1 MASSSR
7 LRLSQASD
15 ELMTPGRRIGVVV
28 NPIAG
33 MGGRVGLKGTDGK
46 VAEARALGA
55 TPRSPGRA
63 VDALKSLRRHGASV
77 EIELLAFG
85 GQMGADEAREAGFV
99 PQVVGEPALL
109 ETSAQDTRAAVRR
122 FVAAGVDLILF
133 VGGDG
138 TAVDV
143 ARTLDEL
150 GSDIPIL
157 GVPAGVKT
165 YSAVF
170 AVNPPAAGRVAAN
183 FERVEQ
189 REINDL
195 DEEAYRAGLV
205 RAELRAVANVPVDDE
220 LQGSKDVLGGD
231 GMEGIAAGFLD
242 HVEAGVTYILCPG
255 STVGAI
261 KKALQFDGSPL
272 GVDVWRAGD
281 VLVTDAN
288 EEQILAHLGERNVIV
303 VSPIGGQG
311 FIFGRGNQQVSPDV
325 IRRAEVEV
333 VASRQKLHDLSVLR
347 VDTGDP
353 RLDESLRGWIKVR
366 IGRFEYRMVKV
377 V

>member
-1 MASSSR
+1 
-7 LRLSQASD
+7 
-15 ELMTPGRRIGVVV
+15 MTPGRRIGVVV

-63 VDALKSLRRHGASV
+63 VDALKSLRQHGV
-77 EIELLAFG
+77 QMQIELLAFG
-85 GQMGADEAREAGFV
+85 GQMGAGEAREAGFD
-99 PQVVGEPALL
+99 PRVVAEPAQP

-143 ARTLDEL
+143 ARALDEL
-150 GSDIPIL
+150 GSAIPIL

-170 AVNPPAAGRVAAN
+170 AVNPAAAGRIAAN

-195 DEEAYRAGLV
+195 DEGAYRAGLV

-220 LQGSKDVLGGD
+220 LQGSKDVLSGGD
-231 GMEGIAAGFLD
+231 DMEGIAAGFLD

-261 KKALQFDGSPL
+261 KKALEFDGSPL

-288 EEQILAHLGERNVIV
+288 EEQILAQLGERNVIV

-325 IRRAEVEV
+325 IRRSEIEV
-333 VASRQKLHDLSVLR
+333 VASRQKLHDVNVLR

-353 RLDESLRGWIKVR
+353 RLDESLRGWTRVR
-366 IGRFEYRMVKV
+366 IGRFEYRMVRV

>member
-1 MASSSR
+1 
-7 LRLSQASD
+7 
-15 ELMTPGRRIGVVV
+15 MTSKRRIGVVV
-28 NPIAG
+28 NPVAG

-63 VDALKSLRRHGASV
+63 VDALKSLRRHGV
-77 EIELLAFG
+77 QMEIELLSFG
-85 GQMGADEAREAGFV
+85 GQMGAGEAREAGFD
-99 PQVVGEPALL
+99 PRVVGEPAQS
-109 ETSAQDTRAAVRR
+109 ETSAEDTREAVRR

-143 ARTLDEL
+143 ANALGKL
-150 GSDIPIL
+150 GSDTPIL

-170 AVNPPAAGRVAAN
+170 AVNPFAAGRIAAN

-205 RAELRAVANVPVDDE
+205 RAELRAVANVPLDEE
-220 LQGSKDVLGGD
+220 LQASKDISRD
-231 GMEGIAAGFLD
+231 GVEGIAAGFLD
-242 HVEAGVTYILCPG
+242 NVEQGVTYVLCPG

-261 KKALQFDGSPL
+261 KKALGFEGSPL

-281 VLVTDAN
+281 VLVLDAN
-288 EEQILAHLGERNVIV
+288 EQQILAHLAERNVIV

-325 IRRAEVEV
+325 IRRCQVEV
-333 VASRQKLHDLSVLR
+333 VASREKLNGVGVLR
-347 VDTGDP
+347 VDTGEP
-353 RLDESLRGWIKVR
+353 ALDEQLRGWAKVR
-366 IGRFEYRMVKV
+366 IGRFEHRMVRV